1 MQPPLKFGIL
11 GTGNIAGQFAR
22 GVAGAKQSVVS
33 AVGSRSAASAEAFG
47 LKHNLEKTHCFDT
60 YDQLIRSDAVD
71 AVYVSL
77 PNHLHAAWTIKA
89 LEAGKHVLCEK
100 PFAMNAEETQAM
112 FDTAQRT
119 GQRLMEAFMYRCHPL
134 MDAVRREVISGDPCG
149 GGSGGGSGGVSGGGA
164 IGELRMIRA
173 SFCYRTT
180 NIDGNV
186 RFDPDIGG
194 GALMDIGSYC
204 LNFARF
210 IAGREPA
217 AAHIVGHQ
225 HAAGVDDYAAA
236 ILKFDEDPTQPA
248 PLRGAITAALTF
260 GMTVQLDNTAHLGG
274 TDGHLQ
280 IPIPWKP
287 PTTGAT
293 YILSGQT
300 PPKQDLAPPGSAPES
315 GPGSGKPGPPTPK
328 VVTID
333 SPAPLYGQQADAF
346 ANAVRTHTPM
356 PVTPADTLGNMQ
368 LIDQLRQQLLTH
380 G

>member
-1 MQPPLKFGIL
+1 MQSPLKFGIL
-11 GTGNIAGQFAR
+11 GTGNIAGQFAQ
-22 GVAGAKQSVVS
+22 GVAGAKQSGIS

-47 LKHNLEKTHCFDT
+47 QKHNLEKSHCFGT
-60 YDQLIRSDAVD
+60 YDKLIHSDAVD

-77 PNHLHAAWTIKA
+77 PNHLHAQWTIKA

-112 FDTAQRT
+112 FDAAERT
-119 GQRLMEAFMYRCHPL
+119 GKRLMEAFMYRCHPL
-134 MDAVRREVISGDPCG
+134 MDAVRHEVTSGG
-149 GGSGGGSGGVSGGGA
+149 ASGGGG

-186 RFDPDIGG
+186 RFQPDIGG

-225 HAAGVDDYAAA
+225 HATGVDDYAAA
-236 ILKFDEDPTQPA
+236 ILKFDEDPHQPE
-248 PLRGAITAALTF
+248 PLRGAITATLTF

-300 PPKQDLAPPGSAPES
+300 PPKQDLAK
-315 GPGSGKPGPPTPK
+315 GKTGPPAPK

-346 ANAVRTHTPM
+346 ADAVRHNTPM
-356 PVTPADTLGNMQ
+356 PVTPADTLGNMR
-368 LIDQLRQQLLTH
+368 LIDQLRQQLEASW
-380 G
+380 

>member
-1 MQPPLKFGIL
+1 MSTAFKFGIL
-11 GTGNIAGQFAR
+11 GTGNIAGQFAEGVADAKR
-22 GVAGAKQSVVS
+22 GVVT
-33 AVGSRSAASAEAFG
+33 AVGSRSAESAAAFG
-47 LKHNLEKTHCFDT
+47 QRFGLPPESCHSSYDALIHDDT
-60 YDQLIRSDAVD
+60 ID

-77 PNHLHAAWTIKA
+77 PNHLHAAWTIKS

-100 PFAMNAEETQAM
+100 PFAMDAGETAAM
-112 FDTAQRT
+112 FEATDRT
-119 GQRLMEAFMYRCHPL
+119 DKRLMEAFMYRCHPL
-134 MDAVRREVISGDPCG
+134 MDAVRDEVTSN
-149 GGSGGGSGGVSGGGA
+149 A

-173 SFCYRTT
+173 GFCYRTT
-180 NIDGNV
+180 HIAGNV

-210 IAGREPA
+210 VAGREPA
-217 AAHIVGHQ
+217 AAHVVGHR
-225 HAAGVDDYAAA
+225 HATGVDDYAAA
-236 ILKFDEDPTQPA
+236 ILKFDPDPSQPT

-287 PTTGAT
+287 PATGAT

-300 PPKQDLAPPGSAPES
+300 PPKQDLAKGQS
-315 GPGSGKPGPPTPK
+315 GPPEPK
-328 VVTID
+328 IITVD

-346 ANAVRTHTPM
+346 ADAVRHQTPM
-356 PVTPADTLGNMQ
+356 PITPADTLGNMR
-368 LIDQLRQQLLTH
+368 LIDQLRSQLQTPS
-380 G
+380 